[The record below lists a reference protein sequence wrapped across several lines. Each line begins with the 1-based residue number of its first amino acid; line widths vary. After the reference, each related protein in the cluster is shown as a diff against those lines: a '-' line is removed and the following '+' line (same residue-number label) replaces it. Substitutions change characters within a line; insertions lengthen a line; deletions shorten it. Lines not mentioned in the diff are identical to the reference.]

1 MYFKH
6 LHERRGWFSHSN
18 QLHFWIFDTGDEWMM
33 IIIVEIC
40 NLFHQHLVYIQ
51 NLVRLHSP
59 SCFFNDSWLVHFR
72 VHRTFG
78 AFFLKFFFSWHQ
90 GFYVDTAISDYCS
103 IFRFTCKVTLEIEE
117 AQNLILEFVGEPL
130 SKKKDAAESAAE
142 GAFWYLQHEGY
153 LPSSGNWHIVEQLS
167 CHINPKAI
175 WCRQCLDYWGCRMCC
190 YR

>member
-1 MYFKH
+1 MKEGVDF
-6 LHERRGWFSHSN
+6 LIQISCI
-18 QLHFWIFDTGDEWMM
+18 FWIFDTGDEWMM

-175 WCRQCLDYWGCRMCC
+175 GVGNVLIIEGVECVVIGNHII
-190 YR
+190 